1 MSLEALLSGREI
13 DHDHYF
19 HPALQYFSAGR
30 NELLKR
36 ICLNQRVVHVGFADH
51 LDLIPMR
58 RQEGTWLH
66 DIVSRSAKQLIGLD
80 VNENAVNFLT
90 AQGVKNLYCC
100 DVFGLEVEAIAT
112 QYPSDVI
119 LLPDVIEHVP
129 DPVAFI
135 NRLSVVFEGA
145 RLVVSVPNYLSYRS
159 LLSAAASGAERIN
172 TDHRFWFSPYT
183 LTKNVWL
190 GGFHVTRLHAAPLGA
205 ARSLKGTLAAL
216 VLGWR
221 PMFAECLI
229 AEALPRQTNADEN
242 IA

>member
-1 MSLEALLSGREI
+1 MSFEALLSGREI

-19 HPALQYFSAGR
+19 RPALQYFAAGR

-51 LDLIPMR
+51 LDLIPKR

-66 DIVSRSAKQLIGLD
+66 DIISGSSKQLIGLD
-80 VNENAVNFLT
+80 VNVKAVSYLT
-90 AQGVKNLYCC
+90 AQGVENLYCC
-100 DVFGLEVEAIAT
+100 DVFGSEIEAIAK
-112 QYPSDVI
+112 QHPSDVI
-119 LLPDVIEHVP
+119 LLPDVIEHLP

-159 LLSAAASGAERIN
+159 LLSAAFSGAERIN
-172 TDHRFWFSPYT
+172 TDHRCWFSPYT
-183 LTKNVWL
+183 LTKDLWL
-190 GGFHVTRLHAAPLGA
+190 GGFHVSLLHAAPLGA
-205 ARSLKGTLAAL
+205 ARSWKGTLAAFA
-216 VLGWR
+216 LGWR
-221 PMFAECLI
+221 PMFSECLI
-229 AEALPRQTNADEN
+229 AEALPRYTNADEN